1 MLGGLPTMCIRLL
14 LACLAA
20 VLLVGTAAAD
30 DLKPVKVGN
39 GVLTGTV
46 TLKEGLKLP
55 IDELNAD
62 LKKKIDKN
70 TNKNACKEAYQ
81 QRIWLV
87 DRDSR
92 GVQNVA
98 VWIMPEKDN
107 QFFDVKELALKR
119 RGFDPVVVLDQP
131 HCHFEPRIVILFP
144 AYIDPTRPKLEKEEL
159 NYIPTTQKFYAVNP
173 AEIHHNV
180 KLSLPTPAGGKN
192 VNQVVDKSTK
202 AKPEKGLNLTEQS
215 GLRPY
220 DITKGPIQIA
230 CNIHDWMECYAWALP
245 HPLAAVTNAKGQY
258 KIANVPDS
266 GKVRIFVWHERAGFI
281 NEGGDAGQVIDLRD
295 VTKGRNF
302 TITGTK

>member
-1 MLGGLPTMCIRLL
+1 
-14 LACLAA
+14 

-131 HCHFEPRIVILFP
+131 HCVFEPRIVVLFP

-159 NYIPTTQKFYAVNP
+159 HYVRTTQNFYAVNP
-173 AEIHHNV
+173 AEIKHNV
-180 KLSLPTPAGGKN
+180 KLTFPTPAGGKN